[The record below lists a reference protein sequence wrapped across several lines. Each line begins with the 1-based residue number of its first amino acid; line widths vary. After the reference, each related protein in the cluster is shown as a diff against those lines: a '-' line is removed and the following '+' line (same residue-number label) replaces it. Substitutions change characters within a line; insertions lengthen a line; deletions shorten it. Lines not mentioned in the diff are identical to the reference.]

1 MWNAI
6 NAGWSGAGTGRGASQ
21 FTNSTQDTKV
31 IKFPILTCCTS
42 DCQFR
47 TRSDVDEAEQ
57 ELNKDKV
64 FKITKNGIDDP
75 IGKAEI
81 ERTNE
86 WAPKEEGE
94 LDELGDWD

>member
-1 MWNAI
+1 MLMKQNR
-6 NAGWSGAGTGRGASQ
+6 NL
-21 FTNSTQDTKV
+21 TK
-31 IKFPILTCCTS
+31 T
-42 DCQFR
+42 
-47 TRSDVDEAEQ
+47 
-57 ELNKDKV
+57 V

-75 IGKAEI
+75 ISKAEI